1 MHTPSNEPANGP
13 YDCVVVGAGPAGLT
27 AALYL
32 ARFRRRVLAM
42 DDGASRAALI
52 PLSHNYPGFP
62 PGISGV
68 ELLERLRQQAL
79 GYGARIE
86 TGHIETIER
95 HAVGFRLHYSGKE
108 LHHSSG
114 LELLARR
121 VLLATGIEDQLPELP
136 GLQAA
141 IRDARVRLCAICDGY
156 EVNGERV
163 AVYGEI
169 ECAIRHALFLRTFTD
184 QVCVIVQ
191 DERPVCAESWT
202 QAEEAGVRVIGD
214 KVEHLRLLPDN
225 RIEVQTRAGQCLDFD
240 IVYPVLGAR
249 TRVQPILGLDLE
261 QDENGALIVDNTQCT
276 SVPGLYAAGD
286 VTHTLNQVCV
296 ATGQAAIAA
305 TRIHNSLAPNPWGTG
320 SE

>member
-1 MHTPSNEPANGP
+1 MHTPSNKPANEP

-32 ARFRRRVLAM
+32 ARFRRRVLTM

-86 TGHIETIER
+86 AGHIETIER
-95 HAVGFRLHYSGKE
+95 HETGFRLLYSGM
-108 LHHSSG
+108 
-114 LELLARR
+114 ELLARS
-121 VLLATGIEDQLPELP
+121 VLLATGIEDQLPEVP

-184 QVCVIVQ
+184 QLCVIVQ
-191 DERPVCAESWT
+191 DDRPACADKWT
-202 QAEEAGVRVIGD
+202 QAEEAGVKVIGD
-214 KVEHLRLLPDN
+214 RVERLRLLPDN
-225 RIEVQTRAGQCLDFD
+225 RVEVLTRTGQRLDFD

-249 TRVQPILGLDLE
+249 TRVHPILGLDLE
-261 QDENGALIVDNTQCT
+261 QDENGALVVDNAQCT

-286 VTHTLNQVCV
+286 VTNTLNQVCV

-305 TRIHNSLAPNPWGTG
+305 TRIHNSLAPNPWGPPR
-320 SE
+320 